1 MQKNKLRL
9 VLFVFCCHQL
19 IFGQLVLAQKDPGKG
34 NLAVF
39 SFYNLPVLTHKIC
52 ANKTGEDEKVR
63 AIYNWITYHI
73 KYDTKRFSRSDNNR
87 FGNKKTLFRSKA
99 LCDEYANLFEAMCLA
114 ESIKCF
120 TVDGYLKGY
129 DYEPDDSLYT
139 ANHAW
144 NMVKIDEQW
153 HLVDLTLSAG
163 YLVWVPKFKEYFNP
177 LFFQP
182 RTRSRLQFVFKRD
195 TSFFK
200 ADPSGFISSHLP
212 NIAAFQNIET
222 PIDIYRFQTD
232 SSKKMEKVFPI
243 TGFNGAAE
251 NWFGAT
257 VNEKLFWH
265 ADSTVSFNFKN
276 QMARAFDLSNAA
288 FQTLLDAGYDPKKK
302 VFPSNLTELQKA
314 DQLYFQCNE
323 SIVLARALV
332 QEELQKRKYKNQYRN
347 KLAMQTIKPVLNL
360 NKKTL
365 AFSKKIPIRNKRK
378 ISNYSKLKE
387 NLSIQ
392 KQQLQSRSLAL
403 LKVEEDSLEEWFL
416 NKSIYNKQQIKILA
430 DSLLFFGRQIDQN
443 LILMHDTLLPSLNK
457 RILDVILY
465 EKILIAL
472 TQFSNVQR
480 INHQDNFDV
489 GLDAAQYLRILTNDS
504 LRSAMNE
511 RNLNMRELYRL
522 ESNNRELIGLM
533 KQFFQALKQLVD
545 ENAGIGINN
554 QRVYQAELIYLLH
567 YFELLAES
575 HTHIQNYLGNE
586 INWALPMIQ
595 LTRKHAKLLEKE
607 LIFEEVR
614 REIKQELFVNRAA
627 RNKKLLEDLKSSNR
641 KSKIVLKAQIK
652 RLSKVK

>member
-1 MQKNKLRL
+1 
-9 VLFVFCCHQL
+9 
-19 IFGQLVLAQKDPGKG
+19 
-34 NLAVF
+34 
-39 SFYNLPVLTHKIC
+39 
-52 ANKTGEDEKVR
+52 
-63 AIYNWITYHI
+63 
-73 KYDTKRFSRSDNNR
+73 
-87 FGNKKTLFRSKA
+87 
-99 LCDEYANLFEAMCLA
+99 
-114 ESIKCF
+114 
-120 TVDGYLKGY
+120 
-129 DYEPDDSLYT
+129 
-139 ANHAW
+139 
-144 NMVKIDEQW
+144 
-153 HLVDLTLSAG
+153 
-163 YLVWVPKFKEYFNP
+163 
-177 LFFQP
+177 
-182 RTRSRLQFVFKRD
+182 
-195 TSFFK
+195 
-200 ADPSGFISSHLP
+200 
-212 NIAAFQNIET
+212 
-222 PIDIYRFQTD
+222 
-232 SSKKMEKVFPI
+232 
-243 TGFNGAAE
+243 
-251 NWFGAT
+251 
-257 VNEKLFWH
+257 
-265 ADSTVSFNFKN
+265 
-276 QMARAFDLSNAA
+276 
-288 FQTLLDAGYDPKKK
+288 
-302 VFPSNLTELQKA
+302 
-314 DQLYFQCNE
+314 
-323 SIVLARALV
+323 
-332 QEELQKRKYKNQYRN
+332 
-347 KLAMQTIKPVLNL
+347 MQTIKPVLNL

-392 KQQLQSRSLAL
+392 KQQLQSRSVAL

-430 DSLLFFGRQIDQN
+430 DSLLIFGRQIDQN

-545 ENAGIGINN
+545 ENAGIGISN
-554 QRVYQAELIYLLH
+554 QSVYQAELIYLLH
-567 YFELLAES
+567 YFDLLAES

-614 REIKQELFVNRAA
+614 REIRQELFMNKAT